1 MTMGNKSANY
11 LNNNDVDATVNAAY
25 KMATGIQDVDTLTL
39 KDIIDAGATDGGALV
54 GKKEQFTKT
63 LISLWARNF
72 FTDTEADEKD
82 DPYFVDSREWG
93 AITQM
98 ISAQAPEVQD
108 SHAWKEFTSGSSTVG
123 TYTVYLPIVNAKFY
137 GKSNSWE
144 LPITIS
150 YEQYADAFT
159 GADGFNRFRSY
170 IFVVIRNAIK
180 KHRKDMNDAN
190 RNNFIGEKYRYATTV
205 KQKGIYECQITH
217 VAAADDVITICGHD
231 ITWKTSGAT
240 GQQINLPTSDTAAK
254 EVTALV
260 TYLNALTSGQP
271 SYFTWSA
278 KTGHTD
284 TLVATQK
291 DGKVYALPVT
301 VTLSEGATMTVGD
314 VDEVKA
320 IINPKGVH
328 VVKLRTLYNAEMNP
342 ASSVA
347 SQAAF
352 MADKECLRFMD
363 RKIVEYAGYMK
374 EQSALFNTDEA
385 VKFVP
390 EDRLVVEVLN
400 YAAQAADSLLL
411 SDTFHKELVELPS
424 YRSVSA
430 WQGLG
435 DGVVSEKNMIS
446 FSETSK
452 IDVVVDDGASG
463 TTVQLNGIVAFLAD
477 KWAIMHTIR
486 SERVAA
492 RNFDPEALDM
502 YFYQFR
508 DQYMNNLSLP
518 AIVFVVD

>member
-1 MTMGNKSANY
+1 MGNKSQYY
-11 LNNNDVDATVNAAY
+11 LNNNDVDTTVNAAY
-25 KMATGIQDVDTLTL
+25 AMATGLSDVSALTL
-39 KDIIDAGATDGGALV
+39 KDVIDAGSTDGGALV
-54 GKKEQFTKT
+54 GKKEQFTKA
-63 LISLWARNF
+63 LISLWANNL

-82 DPYFVDSREWG
+82 DPYYVDSREWG
-93 AITQM
+93 AIVQA
-98 ISAQAPEVQD
+98 ISAQAPEVKE

-123 TYTVYLPIVNAKFY
+123 TYTVYLPIVSTKYY
-137 GKSNSWE
+137 GKTTSWE
-144 LPITIS
+144 LPIAIS

-159 GADGFNRFRSY
+159 DADGFNRFRSY
-170 IFVVIRNAIK
+170 IFVVLRNAIK

-190 RNNFIGEKYRYATTV
+190 RNNFIAEKYRYATTV
-205 KQKGIYECQITH
+205 KQQGVYEVQVTH
-217 VAAADDVITICGHD
+217 VAAANDVITICGHA
-231 ITWKTSGAT
+231 ITWVSSGAT
-240 GQQINLPTSDTAAK
+240 GQQINLPASDTAAK

-260 TYLNALTSGQP
+260 TYLNALTSGQA
-271 SYFTWSA
+271 SYWTWSA

-291 DGKVYALPVT
+291 STAVYAVPVT
-301 VTLSEGATMTVGD
+301 VSLSDAATMTVGD
-314 VDEVKA
+314 VTKVTD

-328 VVKLRTLYNAEMNP
+328 VVKLRSLYNAEMQP
-342 ASSVA
+342 ASSIA

-352 MADKECLRFMD
+352 MADKECLRYMD
-363 RKIVEYAGYMK
+363 RKIVEYSGYIK
-374 EQSALFNTDEA
+374 EQSALFNTDEL

-411 SDTFHKELVELPS
+411 SDTFHKELVSLPS

-435 DGVVSEKNMIS
+435 DGVLDGSNAIS
-446 FSETSK
+446 FSETSR
-452 IDVVVDDGASG
+452 IDVVVDDGSTG
-463 TTVQLNGIVAFLAD
+463 TEININGIVAIVAD
-477 KWAIMHTIR
+477 KLAIAHTIR
-486 SERVAA
+486 STRVAA